1 MKKNILIMGAPRC
14 GKTTL
19 AKKLFKEKGY
29 SIISIDDIVSG
40 FEAYPT
46 LNIKHDTSDSETS
59 TRLAP
64 FLIKYFTDLSEGSIF
79 YDDIK
84 YVIEGTHIDFELLMP
99 ILQSDK
105 YKEKYKLIGLTYN
118 DATEESIYNDI
129 KKYDTEDEWTYWR
142 SDEELKGD
150 IGFFIRRNKFFSEK
164 FKEYKIETYDVSN
177 NRTEVLKSI
186 VENLVNE

>member
-19 AKKLFKEKGY
+19 AKKFVKEKGY

-40 FEAYPT
+40 LSAYRS
-46 LNIKHDTSDSETS
+46 LNIKHDASDSQTS
-59 TRLAP
+59 TYLAP
-64 FLIKYFTDLSEGSIF
+64 FLLKYFTDLSEGSIF

-99 ILQSDK
+99 FLQSDK

-142 SDEELKGD
+142 TNEELVGD
-150 IGFFIRRNKFFSEK
+150 IGFFIKRNKFFDEK
-164 FKEYKIETYDVSN
+164 FKEYNIETYDVSK
-177 NRTEVLKSI
+177 NRDEVLNSI